1 MNINFELYKVFYQI
15 AKEGKISAASKKLH
29 VTQPAVSQSIK
40 QLEERLGGKLFFRTP
55 KGMKLTTEGEMLFS
69 YVEKAYDLIKAGEMK
84 FEEMNNLEF
93 GEINIGASDTLCSHY
108 LIPYLE
114 EFHKKFPKIK
124 IKITNRTTYE
134 IIDLLKTGSVDLGI
148 LNLPVDDDNQLN
160 IAESLTIEDCFIYGK
175 KYSSHFKDKVP
186 LKKLTQFPIIL
197 LEKGSST
204 RNFIDN
210 IFLENKLKLEP
221 EIELGSNDLLVKFAK
236 IGLGISFVSKSSIKN
251 ELKDGEIFEVKLKE
265 KIPKR
270 KIGIATLKGVFLSP
284 AGQEFMAFLQSV

>member
-15 AKEGKISAASKKLH
+15 AKEGKISAASKKLF

-55 KGMKLTTEGEMLFS
+55 KGMKLTVEGKMLFS
-69 YVEKAYDLIKAGEMK
+69 YIEKAYDLIKTGEMK
-84 FEEMNNLEF
+84 FEEMNTLEY

-108 LIPYLE
+108 LLPYLE

-134 IIDLLKTGSVDLGI
+134 IINLLKNGSVDLGV
-148 LNLPVDDDNQLN
+148 LNMPVEDDNQLN
-160 IAESLTIEDCFIYGK
+160 ITESLTIEDCFIYGK
-175 KYSSHFKDKVP
+175 KYSSFFKDKVS
-186 LKKLTQFPIIL
+186 LKKLNRFPIIL

-210 IFLENKLKLEP
+210 IFIDKKLKLEP

-251 ELKDGEIFEVKLKE
+251 ELNDGDIFEVKLKE

-284 AGQEFMAFLQSV
+284 AGQEFLAFLQGV

>member
-15 AKEGKISAASKKLH
+15 AKEGQVSAAAKRLF

-40 QLEERLGGKLFFRTP
+40 QLEDRLGGKLFFRTP
-55 KGMKLTTEGEMLFS
+55 KGMKLTVEGEMLFS
-69 YVEKAYDLIKAGEMK
+69 YVKKAYELINTGEMK
-84 FEEMNNLEF
+84 FEEMQNLEC
-93 GEINIGASDTLCSHY
+93 GEINIGASDTLCSHF
-108 LIPYLE
+108 LLPYLE

-134 IIDLLKTGSVDLGI
+134 IINLLKNGNVDLGI
-148 LNLPVDDDNQLN
+148 LNLPIEDDKQLN
-160 IAESLTIEDCFIYGK
+160 IVEALTIEDSFIYGK
-175 KYSSHFKDKVP
+175 KYSAFFKKEVS
-186 LKKLTQFPIIL
+186 LKKLNEYPLIL

-210 IFLENKLKLEP
+210 IFSDKKLKLEP

-251 ELKDGEIFEVKLKE
+251 ELRDGEIFEVKLKE

-270 KIGIATLKGVFLSP
+270 KVGIATLKGVILSP
-284 AGQEFMAFLQSV
+284 VSKEFLEFVQGV